1 MLVAAAAMTFASCQ
15 REEMN
20 APKETFSTTLTLN
33 TEVETTKTY
42 LGAGNTVFWG
52 ENESVALFVKDS
64 NGEPAT
70 TFVNSTATSDFNGKA
85 SASFTFELKGIA
97 ESDSYTIGGIYPASA
112 SNIDNNKNAAAYK
125 VALPATQNASINN
138 YDPSAFIM
146 VLKPETVKDV
156 PSTYTAWF
164 RRAVALNKITLT
176 GVKENISSVEITV
189 EPSQKGLY
197 LAGRRY
203 VNLTTAEFGE
213 IYYGMTNTV
222 TVNAPYTGSSIDV
235 WFTSWGMELKP
246 GDKLTVKMTSAT
258 KIYTRTITANENGI
272 TFVEGD
278 LNTLK
283 VNMASAEEEVLNN
296 LSGKYLVAAKKG
308 DNWALMAPTAT
319 DFINALTTS
328 VAYTN
333 KECASFYEVVGIDD
347 YVWTVTA
354 IDGGYSVCSYDGK
367 YVSFPKD
374 GKNNAELVD
383 SPASLSL
390 DIDDAHKATVTDMGS
405 GRVLKYNASSPRFA
419 FYESGQTDI
428 YFIPWVADTTPRI
441 FVTSAHEQSIGADG
455 GEVKFE
461 YTLKNL
467 PSQSLTVEETSD
479 FVSASVAAGVV
490 TATVSANTTTESR
503 KATLTL
509 KCGEAAPVSVTIIQD
524 GKQAAGEPTE
534 ITDVLTPSVIGI
546 SGSSYTA
553 WSNKKLESLAVYAG
567 NSSAGTGIQLKSN
580 GSTSGII
587 TTSSGGT
594 VSKII
599 VKWHSSTTAGRTLDI
614 YGKSTAYTAPSDLY
628 GSNDKGTKIGSIVK
642 GTSTELV
649 VDGEYQFIGL
659 RSNNGAMYLEEIQ
672 IVWESGNTGG
682 NTTDPETPGGGGET
696 PTPEPEEPETP
707 VDPTPDPEGTTNFA
721 FTSANE
727 VTQNGITVRVSKG
740 SGSTAP
746 AYYSS
751 GLRLYA
757 KNTIV
762 VSSEVNITRVEY
774 VFSKQGS
781 KDYATASGDAIYTS
795 GGTSSNENTPVTD
808 VWTGSSKEI
817 TVTLGSSGQRILK
830 SLTVYTD

>member
-42 LGAGNTVFWG
+42 LGAGNTVLWG

-64 NGEPAT
+64 NAEPAT
-70 TFVNSTATSDFNGKA
+70 TFENSTATSDFNGKA

-112 SNIDNNKNAAAYK
+112 SNGIDNNKNAAAYK
-125 VALPATQNASINN
+125 INLPATQNASVDN

-146 VLKPETVKDV
+146 VLKPETVETIQ
-156 PSTYTAWF
+156 STYTAWF

-189 EPSQKGLY
+189 EPSQEGLY

-213 IYYGMTNTV
+213 IYYGKTNTV

-258 KIYTRTITANENGI
+258 KIYTRTITANVNGI
-272 TFVEGD
+272 TFIEGD

-333 KECASFYEVVGIDD
+333 KECASFYEVVDIDD

-441 FVTSAHEQSIGADG
+441 IVTSEHEQSIGADG

-467 PSQSLTVEETSD
+467 SGQSLTVEETSD
-479 FVSASVAAGVV
+479 FVSASVVAGVV

-503 KATLTL
+503 NATLTL
-509 KCGEAAPVSVTIIQD
+509 KCGEAAPVPVTIIQA
-524 GKQAAGEPTE
+524 GKQATGGVIKTWSWAGGGKTAFGNDSNVFKTYGLGSDYADSNKPYLIKLDGTGDYF
-534 ITDVLTPSVIGI
+534 IVQVDGAIQSVSVDVKMLGGSSTSYLDVQGSVDGSSFTSVQKLTI
-546 SGSSYTA
+546 SGGQNSVL
-553 WSNKKLESLAVYAG
+553 KLA
-567 NSSAGTGIQLKSN
+567 TTKSFD
-580 GSTSGII
+580 STYRY
-587 TTSSGGT
+587 
-594 VSKII
+594 
-599 VKWHSSTTAGRTLDI
+599 VKFYFT
-614 YGKSTAYTAPSDLY
+614 K
-628 GSNDKGTKIGSIVK
+628 GSNVGVGPMSI
-642 GTSTELV
+642 TYMS
-649 VDGEYQFIGL
+649 
-659 RSNNGAMYLEEIQ
+659 S
-672 IVWESGNTGG
+672 ES
-682 NTTDPETPGGGGET
+682 GGET
-696 PTPEPEEPETP
+696 PTPDPEPEN
-707 VDPTPDPEGTTNFA
+707 PTPDQPSSGSAIEFT
-721 FTSANE
+721 FTSSAA
-727 VTQNGITVRVSKG
+727 VTKDGVTVTFAKGNGQNAPAWN
-740 SGSTAP
+740 SGSNH
-746 AYYSS
+746 
-751 GLRLYA
+751 LRLYA
-757 KNTIV
+757 SNTIV
-762 VSSEVNITRVEY
+762 VSAPTKTITKIEY
-774 VFSKQGS
+774 VFTRQGD
-781 KDYATASGDAIYTS
+781 KTYATASCGTSYTS
-795 GGTSSNENTPVTD
+795 GGTSTSSTDPKTDTWIGTVTN
-808 VWTGSSKEI
+808 SSV
-817 TVTLGSSGQRILK
+817 TVTLGTSGQRVIK
-830 SLTVYTD
+830 SIKVYTN